1 MAYFDIRFLAVM
13 LKVQFLAGL
22 LQLMAKLRSTQSNLN
37 FAINCNNPVRF
48 LYRPFHKM

>member
-13 LKVQFLAGL
+13 LKVQFLAEL

-37 FAINCNNPVRF
+37 FLQSQLIVIIQ
-48 LYRPFHKM
+48 